1 MLYLLGI
8 ILSAVLL
15 FNPVAV
21 YAGFFEENKPG
32 EVGGCNECKSELP
45 NVNPGV
51 EKKVAEIE
59 KAIAGK
65 FDKKE
70 NNNNNEVIFF
80 VSLTNS
86 SFEAVLDTLSKFQK
100 DNPDWKIKGVITG
113 SLRNLKQNLL
123 QKQKFFNKGME
134 FSIDING
141 SLAKDFDITRTPSY
155 VIIYKGKRSK
165 AEDLSALKKIL
176 DSLANESRQP

>member
-1 MLYLLGI
+1 MLYLLSI

-15 FNPVAV
+15 LNPVAA
-21 YAGFFEENKPG
+21 YAGFFEENKTV
-32 EVGGCNECKSELP
+32 EVGGCSECKSELP

-70 NNNNNEVIFF
+70 NNNNNEIIFF
-80 VSLTNS
+80 ISLTNN
-86 SFEAVLDTLSKFQK
+86 SFETALDTLSKFQK

-113 SLRNLKQNLL
+113 TLRNLKQNLL
-123 QKQKFFNKGME
+123 QKQKFFNYGIE

-141 SLAKDFDITRTPSY
+141 SLEKRFNITKTPSY
-155 VIIYKGKRSK
+155 VIIYQGKHYK
-165 AEDLSALKKIL
+165 AEDQSGLKEIL
-176 DSLANESRQP
+176 VSFISKSK

>member
-8 ILSAVLL
+8 ILPVILL

-59 KAIAGK
+59 KTITGK

-80 VSLTNS
+80 ISLTNN
-86 SFEAVLDTLSKFQK
+86 SFETALDTLSKFQK

-123 QKQKFFNKGME
+123 QKQKLFNKGME

-155 VIIYKGKRSK
+155 VIIYHGKHYKTVWQPDLNELLSSLPKGK
-165 AEDLSALKKIL
+165 
-176 DSLANESRQP
+176 